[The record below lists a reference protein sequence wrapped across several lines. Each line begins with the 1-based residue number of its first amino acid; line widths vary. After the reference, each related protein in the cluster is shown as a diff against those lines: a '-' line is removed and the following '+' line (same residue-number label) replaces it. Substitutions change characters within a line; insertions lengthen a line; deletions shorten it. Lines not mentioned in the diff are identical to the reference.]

1 MKKKIEEEPVF
12 KLIIEKYCISC
23 VDNKETVIEHETNK
37 NWEVI
42 QLLVCKRQNS
52 ALDSLFGKT
61 SQVHLYDLIFTSVN
75 IYMYMWSCSM
85 WF

>member
-37 NWEVI
+37 N
-42 QLLVCKRQNS
+42 
-52 ALDSLFGKT
+52 
-61 SQVHLYDLIFTSVN
+61 
-75 IYMYMWSCSM
+75 
-85 WF
+85 